1 MRRTVLLFSVALA
14 SIAAATVAAL
24 LRPPRNVPPSPQA
37 FLPRSSATG
46 PLRMT
51 AQMDRRFLP
60 EQGGGE
66 SFLQIDLV
74 AAGQAAVRPRVP
86 VNAVL
91 VLDRSGSMQ
100 GEKIERARQAAREL
114 ITALGEGDRLS
125 IVEFSSSA
133 RVLLPSGAVTA
144 ATRAAA
150 LEAVDALFAAGGT
163 NMSAAFDLASTQL
176 GQGRGAGR
184 VDKVFLAS
192 DGQANEGVSDRP
204 GLLGLAARDFGSAT
218 LSTFGL
224 GEDYD
229 EEFMNALAA
238 AGGGRARYIASPGE
252 LPAAV
257 RGELSRATASVAR
270 NVRLRVEG
278 LGGARVERV
287 LGYEGADQV
296 RLPDFA
302 AGEERRVLIKL
313 GLPAGRGAMD
323 LAVAELSFDDE
334 QGQPRKA
341 EVRAGATLTADASR
355 LAEPA
360 GPAAVEGARAELAE
374 LATQAARLR
383 EQGRQVEARAQFVS
397 MHKVANIAAAAA
409 PGTSILQ
416 DEESYERDVAAVDRA
431 GGAASKKLKERA
443 FDAVRAPVKGW

>member
-1 MRRTVLLFSVALA
+1 MRRTVLLFAVALA
-14 SIAAATVAAL
+14 SIVAAAVAVQKRPAPSVPAPTPT
-24 LRPPRNVPPSPQA
+24 PPRSIA
-37 FLPRSSATG
+37 AG

-74 AAGQAAVRPRVP
+74 AAGQAAVRSRVP

-114 ITALGEGDRLS
+114 ITALDEGDRLS

-133 RVLLPSGAVTA
+133 RVLLRSGAVTA
-144 ATRAAA
+144 AARTAA
-150 LEAVDALFAAGGT
+150 LEAVNDLFAGGGT
-163 NMSAAFDLASTQL
+163 NMSAAFDLASEQL

-204 GLLGLAARDFGSAT
+204 GLLELAARDFGSAT

-278 LGGARVERV
+278 LAGARVERV
-287 LGYEGADQV
+287 LGYEGTDRV

-313 GLPAGRGAMD
+313 GLPAGQGAMD
-323 LAVAELSFDDE
+323 LAVAKLSFDDE
-334 QGQPRKA
+334 EGQPRKA

-374 LATQAARLR
+374 LATRAARLR
-383 EQGRQVEARAQFVS
+383 EQGKPAEARAHFFLMQ
-397 MHKVANIAAAAA
+397 KVARAAALAVPAA
-409 PGTSILQ
+409 SIIRE
-416 DEESYERDVAAVDRA
+416 EESYERDVAAVDRA
-431 GGAASKKLKERA
+431 GGAASKKLKEKA
-443 FDAVRAPVKGW
+443 FDAVRAPVKSW